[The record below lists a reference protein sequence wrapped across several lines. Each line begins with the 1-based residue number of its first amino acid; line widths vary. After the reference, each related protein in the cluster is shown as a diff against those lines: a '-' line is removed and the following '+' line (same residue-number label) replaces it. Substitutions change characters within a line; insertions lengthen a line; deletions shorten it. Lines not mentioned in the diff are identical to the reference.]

1 MNDSAPAKVFD
12 PAIAHFSCAS
22 IPSSRGPDRRS
33 RERGT
38 LILDVGSVIRYC
50 DRPAAGMF
58 GVARENLVG
67 KPVAALTPTLPLK
80 AGTPGHNLAS
90 CHFHFAGG
98 QWRRFQVLA
107 PRGQRFDIEASVE
120 HLKLPKAH
128 QFLLGLRQP
137 DERFE
142 PRNPDLDR
150 LERSLD
156 NREDMALVTNLQGVI
171 RYVNPAFQTA
181 TGYDASELV
190 GQTPHML
197 SSGMHDRAFYTL
209 MWHNLRQGRTF
220 SALITNRKKNGEL
233 YHQETTIRPF
243 LDQGG
248 QISHFVLTGQDISR
262 RIHALDRLEHLAHHD
277 YLTGLPNRALFLD
290 RLGQARLRAQREGG
304 RFALLYIDLDGFKQ
318 VNDLAGHG
326 AGDALLRLVAHHL
339 SGCVREE
346 DTVARMGG
354 DEFSCLLA
362 GVSDQE
368 DVKKVCQKILAAV
381 RLASLSAGPQGVR
394 GTASIGVALYPDET
408 QDESEL
414 LERADQAMYHAK
426 NHGGDGCC
434 SSRETPN
441 MKDASAASGRV
452 LRWESCHWR

>member
-1 MNDSAPAKVFD
+1 MNDPAPAKVFD
-12 PAIAHFSCAS
+12 PAIAPSGCAS
-22 IPSSRGPDRRS
+22 IPSSRALDRRS

-50 DRPAAGMF
+50 DGSAAGMF
-58 GVARENLVG
+58 GVSRENLVG
-67 KPVAALTPTLPLK
+67 KPVAALIPTLPLK

-90 CHFHFAGG
+90 CHFHFANG
-98 QWRRFQVLA
+98 QWRRFQALA
-107 PRGQRFDIEASVE
+107 PRGQSFDIEASVE

-128 QFLLGLRQP
+128 QFLLGVRQP
-137 DERFE
+137 DEPFE
-142 PRNPDLDR
+142 ARNQDLER

-156 NREDMALVTNLQGVI
+156 NREDMALVTNLQGEI
-171 RYVNPAFQTA
+171 RYVNPALLA
-181 TGYDASELV
+181 VTGYSTAELL

-197 SSGMHDRAFYTL
+197 SSGMHDRAFYTV
-209 MWHNLRQGRTF
+209 MWHSLRQGRPF

-262 RIHALDRLEHLAHHD
+262 RIHALDRLAHLAHHD

-290 RLGQARLRAQREGG
+290 RLGQARARALREGG

-339 SGCVREE
+339 ADCIREE

-362 GVSDQE
+362 GVSDRE

-381 RLASLSAGPQGVR
+381 RLASLSTGPRGVTV
-394 GTASIGVALYPDET
+394 TASIGVALYPDET

-414 LERADQAMYHAK
+414 LELVDQAMYQAK

-434 SSRETPN
+434 CSRETPG
-441 MKDASAASGRV
+441 MRDADVGAGRV